1 MGAPMGSW
9 RFGQR
14 VLSWSRELPCAWRAL
29 HVSAVC
35 AKNRASWVQVSQ
47 GDKPVI
53 YEEAHAP
60 HHIAH
65 RKGWLSLHTGNP
77 LFISSYHL
85 VQEGL
90 DFVPSKQRCAYDD
103 LIIQIFL
110 T

>member
-14 VLSWSRELPCAWRAL
+14 
-29 HVSAVC
+29 
-35 AKNRASWVQVSQ
+35 NRASWVQVSQ

-65 RKGWLSLHTGNP
+65 RKGWLSLHTGNLDGEDHAAERMMEDVFLHKFMLCTFP
-77 LFISSYHL
+77 GCLTDQL
-85 VQEGL
+85 VL
-90 DFVPSKQRCAYDD
+90 KRRAN
-103 LIIQIFL
+103 
-110 T
+110 